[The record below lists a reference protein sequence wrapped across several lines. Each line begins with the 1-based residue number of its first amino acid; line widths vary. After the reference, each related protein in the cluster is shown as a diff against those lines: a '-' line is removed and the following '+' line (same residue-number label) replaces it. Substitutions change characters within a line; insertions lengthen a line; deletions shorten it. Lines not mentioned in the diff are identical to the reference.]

1 MNSQKSNL
9 SLLASLALCTVGA
22 QAALPAPKTKSK
34 TGPAQKP
41 NVVIILAD
49 DLGFG
54 DIACNGSFNTIAT
67 PNVDRLAAQGVRFAN
82 AHATAATSTPARYSI
97 LTGEYAW
104 RRPGTGIAPGD
115 AAMIVTPQ
123 HQTLPA
129 MMQRAGY
136 TTAAVGKWH
145 LGLGDKAGRQDWNG
159 VVTPGLK
166 EIGFDYSYIMAAT
179 ADRVPCVYI
188 ENGKVAGLDVANHPE
203 DSIRV
208 SYSKPFPGEPTGRK
222 NPELLKMKAS
232 HGHDMTIVNGIGRIG
247 YMTGGGPARW
257 VDENIADTITDRAV
271 QFIERAVS
279 EQREAKKNKSEKP
292 FFLYFCTN
300 DIHVPRSPHER
311 FVGKSGMGPRGDA
324 ILQFDWSVGRV
335 LDALDSLGI
344 ADNTLV
350 ILSSD
355 NGPVVDDGYQDRA
368 VELLGDHKPWGR
380 FRGGKYSIFEAGTR
394 VPAIA
399 RWPKRIPA
407 GRVSDAAASQV
418 DWFASLAALVGQE
431 LSEGEA
437 PDSRDHLE
445 VWLGKDRKKGRAYI
459 VENAGTLSITVDGWK
474 YIAPGNGAAKDYN
487 VNIELGNSK
496 VPQLYNLVEDMGER
510 NNLVAQYPEKVAAL
524 AAMLDEVRKTND
536 RK

>member
-1 MNSQKSNL
+1 MIQPKLN
-9 SLLASLALCTVGA
+9 LALLSALALGSAGA
-22 QAALPAPKTKSK
+22 QAATPVQKAKKGDPR
-34 TGPAQKP
+34 KP
-41 NVVIILAD
+41 NVVVILAD

-54 DIACNGSFNTIAT
+54 DIACNGSEHTVAT
-67 PNVDRLAAQGVRFAN
+67 PNVDRLAAEGVRFED

-123 HQTLPA
+123 HRTLPG

-145 LGLGDKAGRQDWNG
+145 LGLGDKAGAQDWNG
-159 VVTPGLK
+159 VVTPGL
-166 EIGFDYSYIMAAT
+166 EDIGFDYSYIMAAT

-188 ENGKVAGLDVANHPE
+188 ENGRVVGLDLENHPE

-208 SYSKPFPGEPTGRK
+208 SYNRPFPGEPTGRK
-222 NPELLKMKAS
+222 NPELLKLQAS
-232 HGHDMTIVNGIGRIG
+232 HGHDMAIVNGIGRIG
-247 YMTGGGPARW
+247 YMTGGGKALW
-257 VDENIADTITDRAV
+257 VDENIADTITERAV
-271 QFIERAVS
+271 RFIER
-279 EQREAKKNKSEKP
+279 EAATENP

-300 DIHVPRSPHER
+300 DVHVPRAPHER
-311 FVGKSGMGPRGDA
+311 FAGRSGMGARGDA
-324 ILQFDWSVGRV
+324 ILQFDWSVGRILGV
-335 LDALDSLGI
+335 LDSLGI

-355 NGPVVDDGYQDRA
+355 NGPVVDDGYRDRA
-368 VELLGDHKPWGR
+368 VELLGEHRPWGR

-394 VPAIA
+394 IPAIV
-399 RWPKRIPA
+399 RWPKHVPA
-407 GRVSDAAASQV
+407 GRVSHAAASQV

-431 LSEGEA
+431 LAEGEA
-437 PDSRDHLE
+437 PDSRNHLAT
-445 VWLGKDRKKGRAYI
+445 WLGKERKQGKGREYI

-474 YIAPGNGAAKDYN
+474 YIAPSGGAAKDHN

-496 VPQLYNLVEDMGER
+496 EPQLYYLIEDIGER
-510 NNLVAQYPEKVAAL
+510 NNLAAQYPERVAEL
-524 AAMLDEVRKTND
+524 AARLEEVRRTPD
-536 RK
+536 RR

>member
-1 MNSQKSNL
+1 MKKTTTLNL
-9 SLLASLALCTVGA
+9 AFLSALAVGTTCA
-22 QAALPAPKTKSK
+22 QGAVPGKKAKT
-34 TGPAQKP
+34 AQPSKP
-41 NVVIILAD
+41 NVIILLAD

-54 DIACNGSFNTIAT
+54 DIACNGSFQTIST
-67 PNVDRLAAQGVRFAN
+67 PNIDRVAAEGVRFAN
-82 AHATAATSTPARYSI
+82 AHATASTSTPSRYSI

-104 RRPGTGIAPGD
+104 REPGTGVAPGD
-115 AAMIVTPQ
+115 AAMIVSPQ

-145 LGLGDKAGRQDWNG
+145 LGLGDKAGKQDWNG

-166 EIGFDYSYIMAAT
+166 DIGFDYSYIMAAT

-188 ENGKVAGLDVANHPE
+188 ENGRVVGLDLVNHPE

-208 SYSKPFPGEPTGRK
+208 SYQKPFPGEPTGRK

-232 HGHDMTIVNGIGRIG
+232 HGHDMAIVNGIGRIG
-247 YMTGGGPARW
+247 YMTGGGDALW
-257 VDENIADTITDRAV
+257 VDENIADTITSRAV
-271 QFIERAVS
+271 QFIERSVA
-279 EQREAKKNKSEKP
+279 EQQSAAEGEAKP

-300 DIHVPRSPHER
+300 DIHVPRWPHER

-324 ILQFDWSVGRV
+324 ILQFDWSVGQV
-335 LDALDSLGI
+335 LDALDSLGV

-399 RWPKRIPA
+399 RWPKHIPA
-407 GRVSDAAASQV
+407 GKVSDAAASQV

-431 LSEGEA
+431 LSAGEA
-437 PDSRDHLE
+437 PDSRNHLE

-459 VENAGTLSITVDGWK
+459 VENAGTLSITVDDWK
-474 YIAPGNGAAKDYN
+474 YIAPSNGAARNND

-496 VPQLYNLVEDMGER
+496 EPQLYNLVEDMGER
-510 NNLVAQYPEKVAAL
+510 NNLAAQYPEKVAEL
-524 AAMLDEVRKTND
+524 AAMLEQVRKQND
-536 RK
+536 RQ